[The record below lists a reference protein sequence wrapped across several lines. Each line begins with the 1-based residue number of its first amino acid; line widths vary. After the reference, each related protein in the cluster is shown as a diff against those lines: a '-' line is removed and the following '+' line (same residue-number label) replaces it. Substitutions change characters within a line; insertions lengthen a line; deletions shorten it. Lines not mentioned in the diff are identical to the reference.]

1 MDRTIRHADAV
12 EAVLLPLLKEA
23 DLAFVQV
30 RFLPGKV
37 ELAGRFDVAQRIRLD
52 GVLDKAQVRNSASRS
67 CSRWLRRS
75 RKSGLKPK
83 SGVKPR
89 RRSRRR
95 RETFPRRKPM
105 ICRRSGDRGNIDA
118 HAFHQSGYGAA
129 CL

>member
-1 MDRTIRHADAV
+1 MEEQAFSAVREDVPELRDQAVWSRLDRTIRHADAV

-30 RFLPGKV
+30 RFRPERWSLR
-37 ELAGRFDVAQRIRLD
+37 AGSMWPSVSVWTACWTRP
-52 GVLDKAQVRNSASRS
+52 VRNSASRS
-67 CSRWLRRS
+67 CSMWLRRS

-95 RETFPRRKPM
+95 RETFPRRKP
-105 ICRRSGDRGNIDA
+105 
-118 HAFHQSGYGAA
+118 
-129 CL
+129 